1 MYEWVHGVWC
11 TPIVFALLTPI
22 SVKLN
27 KRVGDVLAVGASVLT
42 AVIASL
48 LAFSRLPNELKWS
61 WLRLPILGE
70 LYFSLLLDPLSL
82 LFANIV
88 AWISLLVFVYSLS
101 YMKGNLS
108 RYWFLML
115 LFLGSMELLVLS
127 GNLLQM
133 LMSWELVGVCSYTL
147 ISYYYQDDVNLRIV
161 QWVGEPPEE
170 YPPSHCGLKA
180 FLVTRF
186 SDALML
192 AGLITLMNLTGTLYF
207 TELLSTVPAAHSDL
221 LLFSLILIYMG
232 AAGKSAQL
240 PFMEW
245 LPDAMAGP
253 ASVSA
258 LIHSA
263 TMVKAGVYL
272 TARLSQLVISWSSSL
287 NLSLFFHYIAWTGA
301 FTAFVAALQA
311 AVSSELKKTLA
322 YSTASHIG
330 FMMTALGAALTTG
343 ERAIAAASSYLISH
357 ALFKSSLF
365 MIAGTLIHLAGSRFY
380 RDMKGAGRYL
390 KKTKIAFILSTLSLM
405 GVPPFAGFWSK
416 EEVFSA
422 IVSDRPAAL
431 LAVLTAGVTAFYS
444 VKMVSILLT
453 DSGDRVSDHIEED
466 LLSSAPYLIPSLLG
480 LILGLAKLFEFASHS
495 TPFLTYMNL
504 YEVTFFHLAATATGA
519 LVALVVYTKG
529 LSKAAVDLVNPLSR
543 TLRSRLYIN
552 ALYYKVAD
560 AVSRLAET
568 SIIIEQ
574 RYSSY
579 VKNVS
584 RLVRA
589 ESGEIVRLQTGILG
603 LRELLWVLAA
613 LFLLILII
621 ILAG

>member
-11 TPIVFALLTPI
+11 TPIAFALLTPI

-27 KRVGDVLAVGASVLT
+27 KKVGDVLAVGASAST

-48 LAFSRLPNELKWS
+48 LALSRLPNELKWS
-61 WLRLPILGE
+61 WLRLPNIGE
-70 LYFSLLLDPLSL
+70 IYFSLLLDPLSL

-88 AWISLLVFVYSLS
+88 ALISLLVFVYSLS
-101 YMKGNLS
+101 YMKGNLG

-127 GNLLQM
+127 GNLIQM
-133 LMSWELVGVCSYTL
+133 FLGWELVGVCSYAL
-147 ISYYYQDDVNLRIV
+147 VSYYYQDDVNLRIV

-207 TELLSTVPAAHSDL
+207 TELLSNVPAVHSDL

-272 TARLSQLVISWSSSL
+272 TARLSQLVITWSSSL
-287 NLSLFFHYIAWTGA
+287 NLSLFFHYVAWTGA
-301 FTAFVAALQA
+301 LTAFIAALQA

-365 MIAGTLIHLAGSRFY
+365 MIAGTLIHLVGSRFY
-380 RDMKGAGRYL
+380 RDMKGVGRHL
-390 KKTKIAFILSTLSLM
+390 KKTRIAFVLSLLSLI

-416 EEVFSA
+416 KEVFSV
-422 IVSDRPAAL
+422 IMSDGPAAL

-444 VKMVSILLT
+444 ARMVSILLT
-453 DSGDRVSDHIEED
+453 ESGDSVSGRLEED
-466 LLSSAPYLIPSLLG
+466 LLSSTPYLIPSLLG
-480 LILGLAKLFEFASHS
+480 LILGLAKFFELAGHS
-495 TPFLTYMNL
+495 TPFPTFMSLD
-504 YEVTFFHLAATATGA
+504 EVMLFHVAATVLGA
-519 LVALVVYTKG
+519 LVAIVVYTKG
-529 LSKAAVDLVNPLSR
+529 SSIVAADLLNPLTR
-543 TLRSRLYIN
+543 ILRSRLYIN

-560 AVSRLAET
+560 VVSHLAET
-568 SIIIEQ
+568 SIIVEQ
-574 RYSSY
+574 RYSNFL
-579 VKNVS
+579 KHVS
-584 RLVRA
+584 KLVRA
-589 ESGEIVRLQTGILG
+589 ESGGIVRLQTGVLG

-613 LFLLILII
+613 LLLLIFTI